1 MEKVMTTAMRYPWAV
16 LLWVLVI
23 TVTAATQLSDLKI
36 SLSPHSLVVPGTSAQ
51 RFYEETVATFGADKI
66 TIVYLSDPDLFSQ
79 DKLAAIKRVIVAI
92 EALPFVERTSSL
104 FSAPEIRLQGD
115 QVSTKPFL
123 YQLPESK
130 QAAQRILVSALK
142 NPLCGRTCFRLTA
155 LRWPSTSI

>member
-104 FSAPEIRLQGD
+104 FSAPEIRLRAIRCRP
-115 QVSTKPFL
+115 SLFCISCP
-123 YQLPESK
+123 S
-130 QAAQRILVSALK
+130 R
-142 NPLCGRTCFRLTA
+142 NRL
-155 LRWPSTSI
+155 RSGFW